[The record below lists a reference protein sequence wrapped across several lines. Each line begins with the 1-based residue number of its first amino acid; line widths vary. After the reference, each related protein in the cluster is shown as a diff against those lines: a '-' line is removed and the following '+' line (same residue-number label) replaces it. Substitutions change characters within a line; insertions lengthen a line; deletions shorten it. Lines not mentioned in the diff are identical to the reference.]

1 MQFFTTKRPQQI
13 RFERQFQKEDVM
25 LTVIT
30 VLLAAGGVYAQD
42 GSAASAAKAKMDQ
55 YKMGHSHLGEPFD
68 VGPRQKPWEM
78 QGIGKVHF
86 PISTKN
92 PEVQKWFDQGI
103 TLLHSFWDYE
113 AERAFRWCLK
123 LEPENAMVY
132 WGLAKSTSDK
142 RSQEFTR
149 EAAKRK
155 HTVTER
161 ERLYIEALEAL
172 NTHDALRDRGDDY
185 QRRDREYKKVLETIT
200 VKYPDDME
208 AKALLA
214 LSTMGDS
221 RYGTELMV
229 REIISKQPD
238 HPGAHHYRIHNWNYH
253 EPEQALASCKRYGEI
268 APNVGH
274 ALHMP
279 GHVYSTA
286 GMWHEAAISMDSATR
301 AEKRTMLDRLTFPFN
316 HWNYG
321 HNRHY
326 LNYIQEQL
334 GMADAAIFG
343 ARQLIDA
350 PLDPD
355 HNADNAYSSHSQG
368 ITSMLR
374 ACVKFERWQ
383 ELLDSRTIPWRDIF
397 ADKLNK
403 AFAETRAHVGLG
415 QRDKAEVKLA
425 AHQELKK
432 ELEKNKNFEN
442 VFNIQTL
449 ELKGRIALMRGET
462 LAGLTLLSQAAEK
475 HFDMQKG
482 DNDPPRYPEVLFN
495 ALGRAY
501 LDAKAPDLAVKA
513 FDKAL
518 ELTRNDI
525 FALTG
530 LIESHNALGHKK
542 EAEAYMA
549 RLLFTASGA
558 DAGSKLIA
566 RAKATGIK
574 AQPKDN
580 SPGKQR
586 TYNSTSLDSY
596 GPNIWEPFP
605 APTLDAVDSEG
616 KNVTLSQHRG
626 KNVILVFYLGREC
639 LHCMKQLK
647 DIQGKKDE
655 WERLDAAVLA
665 VSGNKPEDNAKNL
678 KSLNLPAVRVL
689 SDSGF
694 ANARRYRSY
703 DDFEEME
710 LHSTILIDK
719 KGRVHWARTG
729 GEPFGKMDF
738 LVKQLE
744 RMNRSV
750 DGEKEKAPPSGGK

>member
-1 MQFFTTKRPQQI
+1 
-13 RFERQFQKEDVM
+13 
-25 LTVIT
+25 
-30 VLLAAGGVYAQD
+30 
-42 GSAASAAKAKMDQ
+42 
-55 YKMGHSHLGEPFD
+55 
-68 VGPRQKPWEM
+68 
-78 QGIGKVHF
+78 
-86 PISTKN
+86 
-92 PEVQKWFDQGI
+92 
-103 TLLHSFWDYE
+103 
-113 AERAFRWCLK
+113 
-123 LEPENAMVY
+123 
-132 WGLAKSTSDK
+132 
-142 RSQEFTR
+142 
-149 EAAKRK
+149 
-155 HTVTER
+155 
-161 ERLYIEALEAL
+161 
-172 NTHDALRDRGDDY
+172 
-185 QRRDREYKKVLETIT
+185 
-200 VKYPDDME
+200 
-208 AKALLA
+208 
-214 LSTMGDS
+214 
-221 RYGTELMV
+221 
-229 REIISKQPD
+229 
-238 HPGAHHYRIHNWNYH
+238 
-253 EPEQALASCKRYGEI
+253 
-268 APNVGH
+268 
-274 ALHMP
+274 
-279 GHVYSTA
+279 
-286 GMWHEAAISMDSATR
+286 
-301 AEKRTMLDRLTFPFN
+301 
-316 HWNYG
+316 
-321 HNRHY
+321 
-326 LNYIQEQL
+326 
-334 GMADAAIFG
+334 
-343 ARQLIDA
+343 
-350 PLDPD
+350 
-355 HNADNAYSSHSQG
+355 
-368 ITSMLR
+368 
-374 ACVKFERWQ
+374 
-383 ELLDSRTIPWRDIF
+383 
-397 ADKLNK
+397 
-403 AFAETRAHVGLG
+403 
-415 QRDKAEVKLA
+415 
-425 AHQELKK
+425 
-432 ELEKNKNFEN
+432 
-442 VFNIQTL
+442 
-449 ELKGRIALMRGET
+449 
-462 LAGLTLLSQAAEK
+462 
-475 HFDMQKG
+475 MQKG

-530 LIESHNALGHKK
+530 LIESHHALGHKK

-655 WERLDAAVLA
+655 WERLDAVVLA

>member
-1 MQFFTTKRPQQI
+1 MPQ
-13 RFERQFQKEDVM
+13 
-25 LTVIT
+25 VIT
-30 VLLAAGGVYAQD
+30 LLLAAAIAFAQD
-42 GSAASAAKAKMDQ
+42 SATSVKSKMDK
-55 YKMGHSHLGEPFD
+55 YKMGHSHLGESFD
-68 VGPRQKPWEM
+68 SGPRQKPWEM
-78 QGIGKVHF
+78 PGIGKVHF

-123 LEPENAMVY
+123 LEPENAMAY
-132 WGLAKSTSDK
+132 WGLAKAASDK
-142 RSQEFTR
+142 RSEQFTR
-149 EAAKRK
+149 EAVKRK

-161 ERLYIEALEAL
+161 ERLYIEALAAL

-185 QRRDREYKKVLETIT
+185 ERRDRDYKKILETIT

-214 LSTMGDS
+214 LSNMGSS

-229 REIISKQPD
+229 REILSKQPD

-253 EPEQALASCKRYGEI
+253 EPEQALDSCKRYGEI

-301 AEKRTMLDRLTFPFN
+301 AEKRTMLERLTFPFN

-343 ARQLIDA
+343 ARQLMDA

-355 HNADNAYSSHSQG
+355 HNSDTPYSSHSQG

-374 ACVKFERWQ
+374 SSVKFERWQ
-383 ELLDSRTIPWRDIF
+383 ELLDSRTIPWRDTF
-397 ADKLNK
+397 GDKLHK
-403 AFAETRAHVGLG
+403 AYAESRAHLALNNL
-415 QRDKAEVKLA
+415 DKAETSFA
-425 AHQELKK
+425 AHQNLKG
-432 ELEKNKNFEN
+432 EIEKNKNFED
-442 VFNIQTL
+442 VFNIQTA
-449 ELKGRIALMRGET
+449 ELRGRIALARGET
-462 LAGLTLLSQAAEK
+462 LAGLMLLAQAAEK
-475 HFDMQKG
+475 QFDMQKG
-482 DNDPPRYPEVLFN
+482 DNDPPRYPEVLYN

-501 LDAKAPDLAVKA
+501 LDAKTPGLAVKA
-513 FDKAL
+513 YEKAL
-518 ELTRNDI
+518 QLTRNDI
-525 FALTG
+525 FALSG
-530 LIESHNALGHKK
+530 LVQSHHALGQTK

-549 RLLFTASGA
+549 RLLFTASRA
-558 DAGSKLIA
+558 DASIKPVEQ
-566 RAKATGIK
+566 AKATGVK
-574 AQPKDN
+574 AAAKDN
-580 SPGKQR
+580 SPGVQR
-586 TYNSTSLDSY
+586 TYDRKIVEQY
-596 GPNIWEPFP
+596 GPNTWEPFP
-605 APTLDAVDSEG
+605 APSLDVTDSAG
-616 KNVTLSQHRG
+616 KPVTLSEYRG

-647 DIQGKKDE
+647 DINEKKED
-655 WERLDAAVLA
+655 WDRLETLVLA
-665 VSGNKPEDNAKNL
+665 VSGNAPQDNAKNL
-678 KSLNLPAVRVL
+678 KSINLPAVRVL
-689 SDSGF
+689 SDSKF
-694 ANARRYRSY
+694 TNARRYRSY

-729 GEPFGKMDF
+729 GEPFSKMDF

-744 RMNRSV
+744 RMNQSV
-750 DGEKEKAPPSGGK
+750 ETDKAPPSGGQ

>member
-1 MQFFTTKRPQQI
+1 MHTI
-13 RFERQFQKEDVM
+13 VVA
-25 LTVIT
+25 LLG
-30 VLLAAGGVYAQD
+30 VLCGFAQD
-42 GSAASAAKAKMDQ
+42 AAPAVSMKAKLDQ

-68 VGPRQKPWEM
+68 LGPRQKPWEM

-92 PEVQKWFDQGI
+92 PEVQKWFDQGV

-132 WGLAKSTSDK
+132 WGLAKATSDK

-149 EAAKRK
+149 EAVKRK
-155 HTVTER
+155 HTVTGR
-161 ERLYIEALEAL
+161 ERLYIEALAAL
-172 NTHDALRDRGDDY
+172 VSHDALRDRGDDY
-185 QRRDREYKKVLETIT
+185 QRREREYRKVLETLT

-229 REIISKQPD
+229 REILAKQPD

-253 EPEQALASCKRYGEI
+253 EPEQALASCRRYGEI
-268 APNVGH
+268 APNAGH

-301 AEKRTMLDRLTFPFN
+301 AEKRVMRERLTFPFN

-326 LNYIQEQL
+326 LSYIQEQL
-334 GMADAAIFG
+334 GKPEAAMFG

-355 HNADNAYSSHSQG
+355 HNSDIPYSSHSQG
-368 ITSMLR
+368 ITAMLR
-374 ACVKFERWQ
+374 ACVKYERWS
-383 ELLDSRTIPWRDIF
+383 ELLDSRTIPWREILS
-397 ADKLNK
+397 DKLNK
-403 AFAETRAHVGLG
+403 KYAETRAHLGLG
-415 QRDKAEVKLA
+415 NNDKAEA
-425 AHQELKK
+425 AFATHQDLKK
-432 ELEKNKNFEN
+432 EIEKNKALEN

-449 ELKGRIALMRGET
+449 ELKGRIALKRGET
-462 LAGLTLLSQAAEK
+462 LAGLSLLAQAAEK
-475 HFDMQKG
+475 QFETQKG

-501 LDAKAPDLAVKA
+501 LEAKSPELAAKAFGKG
-513 FDKAL
+513 L

-525 FALTG
+525 FALSG
-530 LIESHNALGHKK
+530 LVESHHALGNKK
-542 EAEAYMA
+542 EAESYLA
-549 RLLFTASGA
+549 RLLFTASSA
-558 DAGSKLIA
+558 DSGIKLLE
-566 RAKATGIK
+566 RALATGIK
-574 AQPKDN
+574 VQPKDQ

-586 TYNSTSLDSY
+586 IYDSSALDSY
-596 GPNIWEPFP
+596 GPNVWEPFP
-605 APTLDAVDSEG
+605 APSLDAVDSEN
-616 KNVTLSQHRG
+616 KPVTLSEFAG

-647 DIQGKKDE
+647 DIQAKKSE
-655 WERLDAAVLA
+655 WERLDTVVLA
-665 VSGNKPEDNAKNL
+665 VSGNKPEDNARNL
-678 KSLNLPAVRVL
+678 KSINLPNVRIL
-689 SDSGF
+689 SDSDF
-694 ANARRYRSY
+694 VNARRYKSY

-710 LHSTILIDK
+710 LHSTILIDR

-729 GEPFGKMDF
+729 GEPFSKMDF

-744 RMNRSV
+744 RMNKSV
-750 DGEKEKAPPSGGK
+750 ETGSASSNGVF